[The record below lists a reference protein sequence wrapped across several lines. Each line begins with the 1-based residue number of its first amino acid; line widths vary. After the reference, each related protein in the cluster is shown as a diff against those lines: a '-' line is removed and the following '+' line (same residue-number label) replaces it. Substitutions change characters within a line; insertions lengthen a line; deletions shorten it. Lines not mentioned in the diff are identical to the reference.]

1 MFLLAQMNDEELQL
15 VMCRLRPEARSPAK
29 PGQKKPGQAGPNF
42 LAWLGFW
49 PGLSF
54 DKAKAAGLGPGF
66 CRYIHFIIF
75 IFIFKKLI
83 FFINHIIIYVHL
95 CHIVMEHN
103 TLINHHLHHHDNDD
117 RDDHDEDGEQ
127 ERPGRRTRATRT
139 ENENDEDED
148 KARDAL
154 ASRALGMFYFL
165 LFYYN

>member
-1 MFLLAQMNDEELQL
+1 
-15 VMCRLRPEARSPAK
+15 MCRLRPEARSPAK

-66 CRYIHFIIF
+66 CRYIHFIFF
-75 IFIFKKLI
+75 IFIFKKLN

-103 TLINHHLHHHDNDD
+103 TLINHHLHHHHDNDD